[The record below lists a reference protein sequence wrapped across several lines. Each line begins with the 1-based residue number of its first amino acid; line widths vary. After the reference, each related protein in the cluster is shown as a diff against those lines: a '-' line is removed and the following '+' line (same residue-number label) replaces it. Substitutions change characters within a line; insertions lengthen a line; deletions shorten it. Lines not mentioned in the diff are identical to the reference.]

1 MKFLVFADT
10 KIDSF
15 VHMQLIDLSRS
26 LSKVDKMDVSF
37 SYHSYLERSS
47 GITHVSQFWNPY
59 PRDIQLEGWK
69 SDVYLRSYGTQFHTE
84 DHVIWDTLKQLKP
97 HPHREFLKQVLLF
110 AEDYRLEQIC
120 VNDRPGMK
128 HAFKLRKET
137 FQVHYNREYRKH
149 IQQKRTLDALF
160 CHIILLANKRF
171 VAVPQETQ
179 KLYQELRSYL
189 TKLTTAKSTEDIA
202 AVITEMAAITQKH
215 TNLNDMKTAY
225 RSFSDQSQQADKT
238 GDTDQ
243 NFDDLTRNNETKTNK
258 TITKDEDSDKDKD
271 DKEKESHSSWH
282 DETSDPQDS
291 FLQMDLDQGTNT
303 DLLGEGAR
311 EAEGGDAV
319 FGSVQTS
326 AKRTE
331 NNDFN
336 TQNEHEAETDKNQ
349 NGSDSANHFPYGEV
363 NKNVTEHFV
372 PAKPATPDEIAQYD
386 EYNQEIAPFVSQLKQ
401 NFLKTMEHKRTAPRE
416 DLHFGRLGKKLTRL
430 VTDKNPRLFRKKQES
445 QQELD
450 TTFTL
455 LVDCSASMFNKMEE
469 TQKGI
474 VLFHETLKAL
484 RIPHSVVGFWEDAAD
499 ASTNDQP
506 NYFHEVISYRNS
518 LHQSGASIIQ
528 LEPQEDNR
536 DGYSI
541 RRMGEELAKRPEQQK
556 ILLVF
561 SDGEPAAFDYESHG
575 VLDTHEAVTRTRKL
589 GIETIGM
596 FIANGEITEE
606 EEKLMQNIYGPQNVV
621 VPSASELVDYLM
633 PVLRKLLFKSL

>member
-15 VHMQLIDLSRS
+15 VHMQLIDLARS
-26 LSKVDKMDVSF
+26 LSKVEKMDVSF
-37 SYHSYLERSS
+37 SYHSYLERQS
-47 GITHVSQFWNPY
+47 GVTHVSQFWNPF
-59 PRDIQLEGWK
+59 PREIQLEGWK
-69 SDVYLRSYGTQFHTE
+69 SDVYLRSYGTQFYT
-84 DHVIWDTLKQLKP
+84 DDDVIWNTLHKLKS

-110 AEDYRLEQIC
+110 SEDFRLEEIC
-120 VNDRPGMK
+120 KTNRPGMT

-149 IQQKRTLDALF
+149 IQQKRELDALF

-171 VAVPQETQ
+171 VAVPQQTQ
-179 KLYQELRSYL
+179 PLYQELRPLL
-189 TKLTTAKSTEDIA
+189 TQLTTATSTQDIA
-202 AVITEMAAITQKH
+202 NIVLQIADITKRYPEF
-215 TNLNDMKTAY
+215 LDMKTAY
-225 RSFSDQSQQADKT
+225 RSFSDRPKLVEAT
-238 GDTDQ
+238 NEDQ
-243 NFDDLTRNNETKTNK
+243 TFDDLTRNNETKTKK
-258 TITKDEDSDKDKD
+258 TITKDENKEEKEDEQ
-271 DKEKESHSSWH
+271 EKESHSSWH

-303 DLLGEGAR
+303 DLLGEAAR
-311 EAEGGDAV
+311 EAESGDAV

-326 AKRTE
+326 AQSTDK
-331 NNDFN
+331 NDFN
-336 TQNEHEAETDKNQ
+336 TQNEHEAETDSNQ
-349 NGSDSANHFPYGEV
+349 TGSDSTTHFPYGEV
-363 NKNVTEHFV
+363 NKNVTEHLL
-372 PAKPATPDEIAQYD
+372 PAKPATPEEFAQY
-386 EYNQEIAPFVSQLKQ
+386 ERFEQEIAPFVTQLKQ
-401 NFLKTMEHKRTAPRE
+401 NFLKTMEHKRTSPRE
-416 DLHFGRLGKKLTRL
+416 DLNFGRLGKKLTRL

-445 QQELD
+445 QHELD

-499 ASTNDQP
+499 ATTNNQP

-518 LHQSGASIIQ
+518 LHQPGASIMQ

-561 SDGEPAAFDYESHG
+561 SDGEPAAFDYETHG
-575 VLDTHEAVTRTRKL
+575 VLDTHEAVTRTRKF

-596 FIANGEITEE
+596 YIANGEITEE

-621 VPSASELVDYLM
+621 VPSAAELVDYLM
-633 PVLRKLLFKSL
+633 PVLRKLLFKSI

>member
-1 MKFLVFADT
+1 MKFLVFANT

-26 LSKVDKMDVSF
+26 LSKLDKMDVSF
-37 SYHSYLERSS
+37 SYHSYLERNS
-47 GITHVSQFWNPY
+47 GVTHVSQFWNPY

-69 SDVYLRSYGTQFHTE
+69 SDVYLRSYGTQFYT
-84 DHVIWDTLKQLKP
+84 DDNSIWNTLSTLKS

-120 VNDRPGMK
+120 INDRPGMK
-128 HAFKLRKET
+128 HAFQLRKET

-149 IQQKRTLDALF
+149 IQQKRELDALF

-171 VAVPQETQ
+171 VAVPLQTQ
-179 KLYQELRSYL
+179 QLYLELRPL
-189 TKLTTAKSTEDIA
+189 FTKLTSAQSTHDIA
-202 AVITEMAAITQKH
+202 SIIIRMAELTKQH
-215 TNLNDMKTAY
+215 SDLPDMKTAY
-225 RSFSDQSQQADKT
+225 RSFSDKPTSTDSTDESQK
-238 GDTDQ
+238 
-243 NFDDLTRNNETKTNK
+243 FDDLTRSDETKTKK
-258 TITKDEDSDKDKD
+258 TITKDEENEEENDQ
-271 DKEKESHSSWH
+271 EKESHSSWH

-291 FLQMDLDQGTNT
+291 FLQMDLNQGTNT

-311 EAEGGDAV
+311 EAESGDAV

-326 AKRTE
+326 AQSTD

-336 TQNEHEAETDKNQ
+336 TQNEHESETDNNQ
-349 NGSDSANHFPYGEV
+349 TGSDSSSHFPYGEV

-372 PAKPATPDEIAQYD
+372 PAKPATPEEVTQY
-386 EYNQEIAPFVSQLKQ
+386 ELFNQEIAPFVTQLKQ
-401 NFLKTMEHKRTAPRE
+401 NFLKTMEHKRTSPRE

-430 VTDKNPRLFRKKQES
+430 ATDKNPRLFRKKQES
-445 QQELD
+445 QHELD

-499 ASTNDQP
+499 AAENNQP

-518 LHQSGASIIQ
+518 LHQPGAAIMQ

-541 RRMGEELAKRPEQQK
+541 RRMGEELMKRPEQQK

-561 SDGEPAAFDYESHG
+561 SDGEPAAFDYETHG

-596 FIANGEITEE
+596 FIANGEIAEE
-606 EEKLMQNIYGPQNVV
+606 EEKLMQNIYGLQNVV
-621 VPSASELVDYLM
+621 VPSAAELVDYLM
-633 PVLRKLLFKSL
+633 PVLRKLLFKSI

>member
-1 MKFLVFADT
+1 MKFLVFANT

-37 SYHSYLERSS
+37 SYHSYLERKS
-47 GITHVSQFWNPY
+47 GVTHVSQFWNPY

-69 SDVYLRSYGTQFHTE
+69 SDVYLRSYGTQFHTN
-84 DHVIWDTLKQLKP
+84 DRVIWDTLQQLRS

-110 AEDYRLEQIC
+110 SEDFRLEQIC
-120 VNDRPGMK
+120 TNDRPGMM
-128 HAFKLRKET
+128 HAFRLRKET

-149 IQQKRTLDALF
+149 IQQKRELDALF

-171 VAVPQETQ
+171 VAVPKETQ
-179 KLYQELRSYL
+179 ALYQQLRPLL
-189 TKLTTAKSTEDIA
+189 TKLTTAQSTQDIA
-202 AVITEMAAITQKH
+202 AIITEMAGITSQYID
-215 TNLNDMKTAY
+215 LPDMKTAY
-225 RSFSDQSQQADKT
+225 RSFSDQPKQTETNENEQD
-238 GDTDQ
+238 
-243 NFDDLTRNNETKTNK
+243 FDDLTRNSETKTKK
-258 TITKDEDSDKDKD
+258 TITKDDDSKKDEDDPD
-271 DKEKESHSSWH
+271 KESHSSWH

-303 DLLGEGAR
+303 DLLGEAAR
-311 EAEGGDAV
+311 EAESGDAV

-326 AKRTE
+326 AHSTD

-336 TQNEHEAETDKNQ
+336 TQNEHEAETDNNQ
-349 NGSDSANHFPYGEV
+349 SGSDSSNHFPYGEV
-363 NKNVTEHFV
+363 NKNVTEHFI
-372 PAKPATPDEIAQYD
+372 PAKPSSSDEIAQYD
-386 EYNQEIAPFVSQLKQ
+386 EFNQEIAPFVSQLKQ

-430 VTDKNPRLFRKKQES
+430 ATDKNPRLFRKKQES
-445 QQELD
+445 QHELD

-499 ASTNDQP
+499 ATTNDQP
-506 NYFHEVISYRNS
+506 NYFHEVIAYRNS

-561 SDGEPAAFDYESHG
+561 SDGEPAAFDYETHG

-621 VPSASELVDYLM
+621 VPSAAELVDYLM
-633 PVLRKLLFKSL
+633 PVLRKLLLKSL

>member
-26 LSKVDKMDVSF
+26 LSKVEKMDVSF
-37 SYHSYLERSS
+37 SYHSNLERDKD
-47 GITHVSQFWNPY
+47 IVHVSQFWNPY
-59 PRDIQLEGWK
+59 PREIQLEGWK
-69 SDVYLRSYGTQFHTE
+69 SDVYLRSFGTQFHT
-84 DHVIWDTLKQLKP
+84 DDDCVWDTLDQLKN
-97 HPHREFLKQVLLF
+97 HPHGEFYKQVFLF
-110 AEDYRLEQIC
+110 SEDFRLEEIC
-120 VNDRPGMK
+120 TVKRPGMAR
-128 HAFKLRKET
+128 AFKLRRET
-137 FQVHYNREYRKH
+137 FQIHYNREYRKH
-149 IQQKRTLDALF
+149 IQNKRELDALF

-171 VAVPQETQ
+171 VAVPPQTQ
-179 KLYQELRSYL
+179 QLYQQLRPIL
-189 TKLTTAKSTEDIA
+189 TKLTSAHSTKDIA
-202 AVITEMAAITQKH
+202 EIILQMAEITKEH
-215 TNLNDMKTAY
+215 SELPDMKTAY
-225 RSFSDQSQQADKT
+225 RSFSDKPQPSDAENNNQD
-238 GDTDQ
+238 
-243 NFDDLTRNNETKTNK
+243 FDDLTRNNETKTK
-258 TITKDEDSDKDKD
+258 KSITKED
-271 DKEKESHSSWH
+271 DKENKDEQEKEEHSSWH

-311 EAEGGDAV
+311 EADSGDAV

-326 AKRTE
+326 AQSTE

-336 TQNEHEAETDKNQ
+336 TQNEHDAESDSDQ
-349 NGSDSANHFPYGEV
+349 SGSDSKANYPYGEV

-372 PAKPATPDEIAQYD
+372 PAKTASLEELAQY
-386 EYNQEIAPFVSQLKQ
+386 EAFQLEIAPFVTQLKQ
-401 NFLKTMEHKRTAPRE
+401 NFLKTMEHKRTSPRE

-430 VTDKNPRLFRKKQES
+430 ATDKNPRLFRKKTES
-445 QQELD
+445 QHELD

-499 ASTNDQP
+499 ATSADQP
-506 NYFHEVISYRNS
+506 NYFHEVISYRSS
-518 LHQSGASIIQ
+518 LHQTGASIIQ

-541 RRMGEELAKRPEQQK
+541 RRMGEELLKRPEQQK

-561 SDGEPAAFDYESHG
+561 SDGEPAAFDYETHG
-575 VLDTHEAVTRTRKL
+575 VLDTREAVTKTRKL

-596 FIANGEITEE
+596 FIANGEVSEE

-621 VPSASELVDYLM
+621 VPSAKELVDYLM
-633 PVLRKLLFKSL
+633 PVLRKLLFKAI

>member
-1 MKFLVFADT
+1 MKFLIFADT

-37 SYHSYLERSS
+37 SYHSYLERNR
-47 GITHVSQFWNPY
+47 GVTHVSQFWNPY

-69 SDVYLRSYGTQFHTE
+69 SDVYLRSCGTQFHT
-84 DHVIWDTLKQLKP
+84 DDYAVWQTLDTLKS

-110 AEDYRLEQIC
+110 AEDYRLEAIC
-120 VNDRPGMK
+120 IKDRPGMK
-128 HAFKLRKET
+128 YAFRLRKET

-149 IQQKRTLDALF
+149 VQQKRELDALF

-171 VAVPQETQ
+171 VAVPPETQ
-179 KLYQELRSYL
+179 ALYNELRPLL
-189 TKLTTAKSTEDIA
+189 TQLTTAQSTQDL
-202 AVITEMAAITQKH
+202 AAIVLQMGDLTKQQ
-215 TNLNDMKTAY
+215 TDLPDMKTAY
-225 RSFSDQSQQADKT
+225 RSFSDQPQETESSGENT
-238 GDTDQ
+238 EG
-243 NFDDLTRNNETKTNK
+243 FDDLTRNNETKTKK
-258 TITKDEDSDKDKD
+258 TIKKEDESKEKDEQ
-271 DKEKESHSSWH
+271 EKESYSSWH
-282 DETSDPQDS
+282 DETSNPEDS

-303 DLLGEGAR
+303 DLLGEAAR
-311 EAEGGDAV
+311 EAESGDAV

-326 AKRTE
+326 AQRTD

-336 TQNEHEAETDKNQ
+336 TQNEHEAETDNSQ
-349 NGSDSANHFPYGEV
+349 TGSDSKSHFPYGEV

-372 PAKPATPDEIAQYD
+372 PAKSPTPAEIN
-386 EYNQEIAPFVSQLKQ
+386 EYERYSQEIAPFVSQLKQ
-401 NFLKTMEHKRTAPRE
+401 NFLKTMEHKRTSPRE

-430 VTDKNPRLFRKKQES
+430 ATDKNPRLFRKKQES
-445 QQELD
+445 QHELD

-499 ASTNDQP
+499 ATTNNQP

-518 LHQSGASIIQ
+518 LHQPGASIIQ

-541 RRMGEELAKRPEQQK
+541 RRMGEELAKRAEQQK

-561 SDGEPAAFDYESHG
+561 SDGEPAAFDYETHG
-575 VLDTHEAVTRTRKL
+575 VLDTHEAVTLTRKR

-596 FIANGEITEE
+596 FIANGEISEE

-621 VPSASELVDYLM
+621 VPSSAELVDYLM
-633 PVLRKLLFKSL
+633 PVLRKLLFKSI

>member
-15 VHMQLIDLSRS
+15 IHMQLIDLARS
-26 LSKVDKMDVSF
+26 LSKVEKMDVSF
-37 SYHSYLERSS
+37 SYHSNLERMK
-47 GITHVSQFWNPY
+47 GITHVSQFWNPF
-59 PRDIQLEGWK
+59 PQEIQLEGWK
-69 SDVYLRSYGTQFHTE
+69 SDVYLRSYGTQFHT
-84 DHVIWDTLKQLKP
+84 DDNVIWNTFDELKS
-97 HPHREFLKQVLLF
+97 HPHREFLKQILLF
-110 AEDYRLEQIC
+110 AEDFRLEQIC
-120 VNDRPGMK
+120 ITNRPGMT

-149 IQQKRTLDALF
+149 IQQKRILDALF
-160 CHIILLANKRF
+160 CHVILLANKRF
-171 VAVPQETQ
+171 VAVPPDTQ
-179 KLYQELRSYL
+179 TLYQELRPFL
-189 TKLTTAKSTEDIA
+189 AQLTTAESTRDIA
-202 AVITEMAAITQKH
+202 AIVIQIAEITKKH
-215 TNLNDMKTAY
+215 LEFADMKTAY
-225 RSFSDQSQQADKT
+225 RSFSDKPKISGIENDSET
-238 GDTDQ
+238 
-243 NFDDLTRNNETKTNK
+243 FDDLTRNTETKTKK
-258 TITKDEDSDKDKD
+258 TIKKDD
-271 DKEKESHSSWH
+271 DKEEKKDEQEKEEYSSWH

-303 DLLGEGAR
+303 DLLGEAAR
-311 EAEGGDAV
+311 EADSGDAV

-326 AKRTE
+326 AQTTD

-336 TQNEHEAETDKNQ
+336 SQNEHEAETDNNQ
-349 NGSDSANHFPYGEV
+349 TGSDSSNHYRYGEV
-363 NKNVTEHFV
+363 NKNVTEHTL
-372 PAKPATPDEIAQYD
+372 PAKPATSEEIAQYQLF
-386 EYNQEIAPFVSQLKQ
+386 EQEIAPFVIQLKQ
-401 NFLKTMEHKRTAPRE
+401 NFLKTMEHKRSAPRE

-430 VTDKNPRLFRKKQES
+430 ATDKNPRLFRKKQES
-445 QQELD
+445 QHELD

-484 RIPHSVVGFWEDAAD
+484 RIPHSVVGFWEEAAD
-499 ASTNDQP
+499 ATTDDQP

-518 LHQSGASIIQ
+518 LHQPGASIMQ

-621 VPSASELVDYLM
+621 VPSAAELVDYLM
-633 PVLRKLLFKSL
+633 PVLRKLLFKAI

>member
-26 LSKVDKMDVSF
+26 LSKVEKMDVSF
-37 SYHSYLERSS
+37 SYHSYLERQS
-47 GITHVSQFWNPY
+47 GVTHVSQFWNPF
-59 PRDIQLEGWK
+59 PREIQLEGWK
-69 SDVYLRSYGTQFHTE
+69 SDVYLRSYGTQFYT
-84 DHVIWDTLKQLKP
+84 DDDVIWNTLHKLKS

-110 AEDYRLEQIC
+110 SEDFRLEEIC
-120 VNDRPGMK
+120 KTNRPGMT

-149 IQQKRTLDALF
+149 IQQKRELDALF

-171 VAVPQETQ
+171 VAVPQQTQ
-179 KLYQELRSYL
+179 PLYQELRSLL
-189 TKLTTAKSTEDIA
+189 TRLITATSTQDIA
-202 AVITEMAAITQKH
+202 NIVLQMADITKRYPEF
-215 TNLNDMKTAY
+215 LDMKTAY
-225 RSFSDQSQQADKT
+225 RSFSDRPKLVDATNEEQT
-238 GDTDQ
+238 
-243 NFDDLTRNNETKTNK
+243 FDDLTRNSETKTKK
-258 TITKDEDSDKDKD
+258 TITKDEDKEEKEDEQ
-271 DKEKESHSSWH
+271 EKESHSSWH

-303 DLLGEGAR
+303 DLLGEAAR
-311 EAEGGDAV
+311 EAESGDAV
-319 FGSVQTS
+319 FGSVQTNAQS
-326 AKRTE
+326 TD

-336 TQNEHEAETDKNQ
+336 TQNEHGAETDSNQ
-349 NGSDSANHFPYGEV
+349 SGSDSTNHYPYGEV
-363 NKNVTEHFV
+363 NKNVTEHLL
-372 PAKPATPDEIAQYD
+372 PAKPATPEEFAQY
-386 EYNQEIAPFVSQLKQ
+386 ERFEQEIAPFVTQLKQ
-401 NFLKTMEHKRTAPRE
+401 NFLKTMEHKRTSPRE

-445 QQELD
+445 QHELD

-499 ASTNDQP
+499 ATTNNQP

-518 LHQSGASIIQ
+518 LHQPGASIMQ

-561 SDGEPAAFDYESHG
+561 SDGEPAAFDYETHG
-575 VLDTHEAVTRTRKL
+575 VLDTHEAVTRTRKF
-589 GIETIGM
+589 GIEIIGM
-596 FIANGEITEE
+596 YIANGEITEE

-621 VPSASELVDYLM
+621 VPSAAELVDYLM
-633 PVLRKLLFKSL
+633 PVLRKLLFKSI

>member
-15 VHMQLIDLSRS
+15 VHMQLIDLARS
-26 LSKVDKMDVSF
+26 LSKVEKMDVSF
-37 SYHSYLERSS
+37 SYHSYLERQS
-47 GITHVSQFWNPY
+47 GVTHVSQFWNPF
-59 PRDIQLEGWK
+59 PREIQLEGWK
-69 SDVYLRSYGTQFHTE
+69 SDVYLRSYGTQFYT
-84 DHVIWDTLKQLKP
+84 DDDVIWNTLQELKS

-110 AEDYRLEQIC
+110 SEDFRLEEIC
-120 VNDRPGMK
+120 KTNRPGMT

-149 IQQKRTLDALF
+149 IQQKRELDALF

-171 VAVPQETQ
+171 VAVPQRTQ
-179 KLYQELRSYL
+179 PLYQELRPLL
-189 TKLTTAKSTEDIA
+189 TQLTTATSTQDIA
-202 AVITEMAAITQKH
+202 NIVLQMADITKRHPEF
-215 TNLNDMKTAY
+215 LDMKTAY
-225 RSFSDQSQQADKT
+225 RSFSDRPKIEEAT
-238 GDTDQ
+238 NEDQ
-243 NFDDLTRNNETKTNK
+243 TFDDLTRNNETKTKK
-258 TITKDEDSDKDKD
+258 TITKDEDKEEKEDEQ
-271 DKEKESHSSWH
+271 EKESHSSWH

-303 DLLGEGAR
+303 DLLGEAAR
-311 EAEGGDAV
+311 EAESGDAV

-326 AKRTE
+326 AQSTDK
-331 NNDFN
+331 NDFN
-336 TQNEHEAETDKNQ
+336 TQNEHEADTDSNQ
-349 NGSDSANHFPYGEV
+349 TGSDSTNHYPYGEV
-363 NKNVTEHFV
+363 NKNVTEHLL
-372 PAKPATPDEIAQYD
+372 PAKPATPEEFAQY
-386 EYNQEIAPFVSQLKQ
+386 ERFEQEIAPFVTQLKQ
-401 NFLKTMEHKRTAPRE
+401 NFLKTMEHKRTSPRE

-445 QQELD
+445 QHELD

-499 ASTNDQP
+499 ATTNNQP

-518 LHQSGASIIQ
+518 LHQPGASIMQ

-561 SDGEPAAFDYESHG
+561 SDGEPAAFDYETHG

-596 FIANGEITEE
+596 YIANGEITEE
-606 EEKLMQNIYGPQNVV
+606 EVKLMQNIYGLQNVV
-621 VPSASELVDYLM
+621 VPNAAELVDYLM
-633 PVLRKLLFKSL
+633 PVLRKLLFKSI

>member
-15 VHMQLIDLSRS
+15 VHMQLIDLARS
-26 LSKVDKMDVSF
+26 LSKVEKMDVSF
-37 SYHSYLERSS
+37 SYHSNLERKK
-47 GITHVSQFWNPY
+47 GVTHVSQFWNPY

-69 SDVYLRSYGTQFHTE
+69 SDVYLRSYGTQFHT
-84 DHVIWDTLKQLKP
+84 DDDVIWDTLERLKS
-97 HPHREFLKQVLLF
+97 HPHREFLKQILLF
-110 AEDYRLEQIC
+110 AEDFRLEEIC
-120 VNDRPGMK
+120 KKQRPGMT
-128 HAFKLRKET
+128 HAFKLRRET

-149 IQQKRTLDALF
+149 IQQKRILDALF
-160 CHIILLANKRF
+160 CHVILLANKRF
-171 VAVPQETQ
+171 VAVPLETQ
-179 KLYQELRSYL
+179 TLYHDLRPIL
-189 TKLTTAKSTEDIA
+189 MKLTTATSTQDIA
-202 AVITEMAAITQKH
+202 NIIIQMADITKRHSQFIDLKS
-215 TNLNDMKTAY
+215 AY
-225 RSFSDQSQQADKT
+225 RSFSDKPKVDEATSE
-238 GDTDQ
+238 DQ
-243 NFDDLTRNNETKTNK
+243 TFDDLTRNNETKTKK
-258 TITKDEDSDKDKD
+258 TIINEDNKDEKDEQ
-271 DKEKESHSSWH
+271 EKESHSSWH

-311 EAEGGDAV
+311 EADSGDAV

-326 AKRTE
+326 AQSTE

-336 TQNEHEAETDKNQ
+336 TQNEHEAETDSDQ
-349 NGSDSANHFPYGEV
+349 TGSDSTKYFPYGEV

-372 PAKPATPDEIAQYD
+372 PAKPATLDDIAQY
-386 EYNQEIAPFVSQLKQ
+386 ELFQQEIAPFVTQLKQ
-401 NFLKTMEHKRTAPRE
+401 NFLKTMEHKRTSPRE

-445 QQELD
+445 QHELD

-499 ASTNDQP
+499 ATTNDQP

-518 LHQSGASIIQ
+518 LHQPGASIIQ

-541 RRMGEELAKRPEQQK
+541 RRMGEELAKRSEQQK

-621 VPSASELVDYLM
+621 VPSAAELVDYLM
-633 PVLRKLLFKSL
+633 PVLRKLLFKSI

>member
-1 MKFLVFADT
+1 
-10 KIDSF
+10 
-15 VHMQLIDLSRS
+15 
-26 LSKVDKMDVSF
+26 
-37 SYHSYLERSS
+37 
-47 GITHVSQFWNPY
+47 
-59 PRDIQLEGWK
+59 
-69 SDVYLRSYGTQFHTE
+69 
-84 DHVIWDTLKQLKP
+84 
-97 HPHREFLKQVLLF
+97 
-110 AEDYRLEQIC
+110 
-120 VNDRPGMK
+120 
-128 HAFKLRKET
+128 
-137 FQVHYNREYRKH
+137 
-149 IQQKRTLDALF
+149 
-160 CHIILLANKRF
+160 
-171 VAVPQETQ
+171 
-179 KLYQELRSYL
+179 
-189 TKLTTAKSTEDIA
+189 
-202 AVITEMAAITQKH
+202 
-215 TNLNDMKTAY
+215 
-225 RSFSDQSQQADKT
+225 
-238 GDTDQ
+238 
-243 NFDDLTRNNETKTNK
+243 
-258 TITKDEDSDKDKD
+258 
-271 DKEKESHSSWH
+271 
-282 DETSDPQDS
+282 
-291 FLQMDLDQGTNT
+291 MDLDQGTNT

-311 EAEGGDAV
+311 EADSGDAV

-326 AKRTE
+326 AQSTE

-336 TQNEHEAETDKNQ
+336 TQNEHEAETDSNQ
-349 NGSDSANHFPYGEV
+349 TGSDSAKHFPYGEV

-372 PAKPATPDEIAQYD
+372 PAKPATLDDIVQY
-386 EYNQEIAPFVSQLKQ
+386 ELFQQEIAPFVTQLKQ
-401 NFLKTMEHKRTAPRE
+401 NFLKTMEHKRTSPRE

-445 QQELD
+445 QHELD

-499 ASTNDQP
+499 ATTNDQP

-518 LHQSGASIIQ
+518 LHQPGASIIQ

-561 SDGEPAAFDYESHG
+561 SDGEPAAFDYETHG

-621 VPSASELVDYLM
+621 VPSAAELVDYLM
-633 PVLRKLLFKSL
+633 PVLRKLLFKSI

>member
-15 VHMQLIDLSRS
+15 VHMQLIDLARS
-26 LSKVDKMDVSF
+26 LSKVEKMDVSF
-37 SYHSYLERSS
+37 SYHSYLERQS
-47 GITHVSQFWNPY
+47 GVTHVSQFWNPY
-59 PRDIQLEGWK
+59 PREIQLEGWK
-69 SDVYLRSYGTQFHTE
+69 SDVYLRSYGTQFYT
-84 DHVIWDTLKQLKP
+84 DNDVIWNTLHELKS

-110 AEDYRLEQIC
+110 SEDFRLEEIC
-120 VNDRPGMK
+120 KSNRPGMT

-149 IQQKRTLDALF
+149 IQQKRELDALF

-171 VAVPQETQ
+171 VAVPQQTQ
-179 KLYQELRSYL
+179 PLYQELRPLL
-189 TKLTTAKSTEDIA
+189 TQLTTATSTRDIA
-202 AVITEMAAITQKH
+202 NIVFQMADITKRHPEF
-215 TNLNDMKTAY
+215 LDMKTAY
-225 RSFSDQSQQADKT
+225 RSFSDRPKLVDATNEEQT
-238 GDTDQ
+238 
-243 NFDDLTRNNETKTNK
+243 FDNLTRNNETKTKK
-258 TITKDEDSDKDKD
+258 TITKDEDKEEKEDEQ
-271 DKEKESHSSWH
+271 EKESHSSWH

-303 DLLGEGAR
+303 DLLGEAAR
-311 EAEGGDAV
+311 EAESGDAV

-326 AKRTE
+326 AQSTDK
-331 NNDFN
+331 NDFN
-336 TQNEHEAETDKNQ
+336 TQNEQEAETDSNQ
-349 NGSDSANHFPYGEV
+349 TGSDSTNHYPYGEV
-363 NKNVTEHFV
+363 NKNVTEHLL
-372 PAKPATPDEIAQYD
+372 PAKPATPEEFAQY
-386 EYNQEIAPFVSQLKQ
+386 ERFEQEIAPFVIQLKQ
-401 NFLKTMEHKRTAPRE
+401 NFLKTMEHKRTSPRE

-445 QQELD
+445 QHELD

-499 ASTNDQP
+499 ATTNNQP

-518 LHQSGASIIQ
+518 LHQPGASIMQ

-596 FIANGEITEE
+596 YIANGEITEE

-621 VPSASELVDYLM
+621 VPSAAELVDYLM
-633 PVLRKLLFKSL
+633 PVLRKLLFKSI

>member
-1 MKFLVFADT
+1 MKFLIFADT

-37 SYHSYLERSS
+37 SYHSYLERKS
-47 GITHVSQFWNPY
+47 GVTHVSQFWNPY

-69 SDVYLRSYGTQFHTE
+69 SDVYLRSYGTQFHTD
-84 DHVIWDTLKQLKP
+84 DHVIWNTLQQLKS

-110 AEDYRLEQIC
+110 AEDFRLEQIC
-120 VNDRPGMK
+120 TYDRPGMI

-149 IQQKRTLDALF
+149 IQQKRELDALF

-171 VAVPQETQ
+171 VTVPQETQ
-179 KLYQELRSYL
+179 ALYQELRPLL
-189 TKLTTAKSTEDIA
+189 TKLTTAQSTQNIA
-202 AVITEMAAITQKH
+202 AIIIQMAEIIQAYTDLK
-215 TNLNDMKTAY
+215 DMKTAY
-225 RSFSDQSQQADKT
+225 RSFSDQSKHT
-238 GDTDQ
+238 DTTQENEQD
-243 NFDDLTRNNETKTNK
+243 FDDLTRNNETKTKK
-258 TITKDEDSDKDKD
+258 TITKDDDSEKDEDDQ
-271 DKEKESHSSWH
+271 EKESHSSWH

-311 EAEGGDAV
+311 EAESGDAV

-326 AKRTE
+326 AQSTD

-336 TQNEHEAETDKNQ
+336 TENEHEAETDNNQ
-349 NGSDSANHFPYGEV
+349 TGSDSVNHFPYGEV

-372 PAKPATPDEIAQYD
+372 PAKQASPDEIAQYD

-430 VTDKNPRLFRKKQES
+430 ATDKNPRLFRKKQES
-445 QQELD
+445 QHELD

-499 ASTNDQP
+499 ATTNDQP

-541 RRMGEELAKRPEQQK
+541 RRMGEELTKRLEQQK

-561 SDGEPAAFDYESHG
+561 SDGEPAAFDYETHG

-621 VPSASELVDYLM
+621 VPSAAELVDYLM

>member
-15 VHMQLIDLSRS
+15 VQMQLIDLARS

-37 SYHSYLERSS
+37 SYHSNLERDKD
-47 GITHVSQFWNPY
+47 IVHVSQFWNPY
-59 PRDIQLEGWK
+59 PREIQLEGWK
-69 SDVYLRSYGTQFHTE
+69 SDVYLRSFGTQFHTE
-84 DHVIWDTLKQLKP
+84 DDVVWDTLDQLKT

-110 AEDYRLEQIC
+110 SEDFRLEELCI
-120 VNDRPGMK
+120 VKRPGMA

-149 IQQKRTLDALF
+149 IQNKRVLDALF

-171 VAVPQETQ
+171 VAVPPQTQ
-179 KLYQELRSYL
+179 QLYQDLRPTL
-189 TKLTTAKSTEDIA
+189 TKLTSAHSTKDIA
-202 AVITEMAAITQKH
+202 ESILQMAAIIEQH
-215 TNLNDMKTAY
+215 TELSDMKTAY
-225 RSFSDQSQQADKT
+225 RSFSDKPQLSDIENNTQE
-238 GDTDQ
+238 
-243 NFDDLTRNNETKTNK
+243 FDDLTRNSETKTEK
-258 TITKDEDSDKDKD
+258 SIQKEDDKDGKEEQ
-271 DKEKESHSSWH
+271 EKEDYSSWH

-303 DLLGEGAR
+303 DLLGEAAR
-311 EAEGGDAV
+311 EAESGDAV

-326 AKRTE
+326 AQSTD

-336 TQNEHEAETDKNQ
+336 TQNEHEAETDSNQ
-349 NGSDSANHFPYGEV
+349 SGSDSKANYPYGEV

-372 PAKPATPDEIAQYD
+372 PAKPASMEEMA
-386 EYNQEIAPFVSQLKQ
+386 EYEAFQLEIAPFVTQLKQ
-401 NFLKTMEHKRTAPRE
+401 NFLKTMEHKRTSPRE

-430 VTDKNPRLFRKKQES
+430 ATDKNPRLFRKKTES
-445 QQELD
+445 QHELD

-455 LVDCSASMFNKMEE
+455 LVDCSASIFNKMEE

-474 VLFHETLKAL
+474 VLFHETLKTL

-499 ASTNDQP
+499 ATTNDQP

-541 RRMGEELAKRPEQQK
+541 RRMGEELLKRPEQQK

-561 SDGEPAAFDYESHG
+561 SDGEPAAFDYETHG
-575 VLDTHEAVTRTRKL
+575 VLDTHEAVTKTRKL

-596 FIANGEITEE
+596 FIANGEVTEE

-621 VPSASELVDYLM
+621 VPSAKELVDYLM
-633 PVLRKLLFKSL
+633 PVLRKLLFKAL